1 MKKTKSVIKKDA
13 EEKAAK
19 SMQILAEFN
28 QEIESLKD
36 RIRYLDENRRPY
48 LLYDSWIGTPQD
60 RLKTRLSVLEFF
72 RNAMDFTLMC
82 KDDAFL
88 VDGEGFEPSKA

>member
-1 MKKTKSVIKKDA
+1 MKKKIVTKKI
-13 EEKAAK
+13 EKENAAK
-19 SMQILAEFN
+19 SKQLIAEFN
-28 QEIESLKD
+28 QEIDCIKD

-48 LLYDSWIGTPQD
+48 LLYDAWIGTPQD

-82 KDDAFL
+82 KDDAFF
-88 VDGEGFEPSKA
+88 VDGEGFEPSKT